1 MSAPSQSQNLP
12 FAQHSPQS
20 HRHVPPAQHS
30 HLHIL
35 DAIAVGII
43 ITLVPNAVVVSVLLP
58 RIRCQ
63 AAVVLQAQPALK
75 MGRR

>member
-1 MSAPSQSQNLP
+1 MRESAPSQREKPS
-12 FAQHSPQS
+12 AQHI
-20 HRHVPPAQHS
+20 

-35 DAIAVGII
+35 DAITVGII
-43 ITLVPNAVVVSVLLP
+43 VTLVPDAIIVGVLLP

-63 AAVVLQAQPALK
+63 AAVVLQAQTALK